1 MATASDS
8 THPAPS
14 VTHDLDEDDVDEEFD
29 DDGGD
34 SPASSSEAAR
44 LEAVLRRLTADEVRI
59 RVHQVT
65 IRGCART
72 RRRRPR

>member
-1 MATASDS
+1 MA

-44 LEAVLRRLTADEVRI
+44 L
-59 RVHQVT
+59 
-65 IRGCART
+65 G
-72 RRRRPR
+72 